1 MCGIAGIIEL
11 KGGAVDASLVR
22 TMTDAIAH
30 RGPDADGFFVEGSA
44 GLGHRRLSII
54 DLSAE
59 SNQPFY
65 DPSGRYVLVY
75 NGEMYNYEEVK
86 AMMPDHPFRTAGD
99 TEVLLA
105 AYIRWGAECL
115 RHFRGMYA
123 FVIWDKQERSAF
135 LCRDKMGVKPLYYA
149 MAGDRLLFSSE
160 VRSILSTGLVAK
172 EIDEKALLD
181 YFSDQSIPYPYT
193 VVKGIRQLEAGSWM
207 RVKDGKTEERRYW
220 DVTNNPVNFDFGN
233 RDGVHRR
240 IRELMLQSIRRRLVS
255 DVPVGAFL
263 SGGIDSSA
271 VVGLMAEASSSP
283 ANTFNISFDEKAYD
297 ESEYADMIARKFNTH
312 HTRLLL
318 KPTIFL
324 DELENALDAMDS
336 PSGDGINTYVV
347 SKAISQKGMRVALSG
362 AGGDELFAGYPF
374 FAQYLRLQRR
384 RWIWRLPS
392 GIRGIMAAVLSGGR
406 QEGKNGRIGQI
417 LCQPSPSIVDVY
429 PLFRQILPPS
439 LISRLSNLSSG
450 RRLTTVVGEE
460 LRRRQQG
467 IKSLPFLSQ
476 VSAAEYLG
484 YTQHTLLKDTDQM
497 SMAVSLEVR
506 EPFFDQDLVEFVL
519 AVPDGLK
526 NPTYPKSLLVESLK
540 PMLPDEIVLR
550 RKQGFLFPWDVWLRT
565 DLKGFCD
572 RYIKNMA
579 DRSFINGNRL
589 VSYWNRFLA
598 GDNQV
603 RWSEIWLFV
612 VLEYWLEKNGVS

>member
-11 KGGAVDASLVR
+11 KGGEASADLVR
-22 TMTDAIAH
+22 KMTDAIAH
-30 RGPDADGFFVEGSA
+30 RGPDADGLFVEGSA

-54 DLSAE
+54 DLSAD

-65 DPSGRYVLVY
+65 DASGRYVMVY
-75 NGEMYNYEEVK
+75 NGEMYNYAEVK

-105 AYIRWGAECL
+105 AYIRWGADCL

-123 FVIWDKQERSAF
+123 FTIWDRQERTAF

-149 MAGDRLLFSSE
+149 VAGDRLLFSSE
-160 VRSILSTGLVAK
+160 VRSILTTGLVAK
-172 EIDEKALLD
+172 EIDEKALVD

-207 RVKDGKTEERRYW
+207 RIKDGKIEQQRYW
-220 DVTNNPVNFDFGN
+220 DVTNNPVDFDFGD
-233 RDGVHRR
+233 RDRVHRR

-271 VVGLMAEASSSP
+271 VVGLMAEASSNP

-297 ESEYADMIARKFNTH
+297 ESEYADIIARKFHTN

-318 KPTIFL
+318 RPTVFL
-324 DELENALDAMDS
+324 DELEDALNAMDS

-347 SKAISQKGMRVALSG
+347 SRAISRKGMRVALSG

-374 FAQYLRLQRR
+374 FAQYLQLQRR
-384 RWIWRLPS
+384 SWIWRVPAGL
-392 GIRGIMAAVLSGGR
+392 RGIAATILSGGR
-406 QEGKNGRIGQI
+406 QEGKMGRVGQ
-417 LCQPSPSIVDVY
+417 LLREPSPSVVDIY

-439 LISRLSNLSSG
+439 VISRLSNLTSG
-450 RRLTTVVGEE
+450 RKLTTMVGEE
-460 LRRRQQG
+460 LRRRQKE

-526 NPTYPKSLLVESLK
+526 NPGYPKSLLVESLK
-540 PMLPDEIVLR
+540 PLLPDEIVFR

-565 DLKGFCD
+565 DLKAFCD

-579 DRSFINGNRL
+579 SRPFINGGSL
-589 VSYWNRFLA
+589 ISYWDRFLA
-598 GDNQV
+598 GDKRV

-612 VLEYWLEKNGVS
+612 VLEYWMEKNGVS